1 MRIRLYLDEDVPFA
15 FAQALLNR
23 GIDIITTQQV
33 KNDSLSDAEQLNYV
47 VKVQRTIFTHN
58 KKDFILL
65 HNEYLQNGKEH
76 SGIILSDQLPIGV
89 LLRRFMKLW
98 FTISADDMKNRLE
111 YLSNWK

>member
-58 KKDFILL
+58 KKDFILMG
-65 HNEYLQNGKEH
+65 YLLDSSNDY
-76 SGIILSDQLPIGV
+76 ILLY
-89 LLRRFMKLW
+89 
-98 FTISADDMKNRLE
+98 KNRKLAFKTYMLYPLE
-111 YLSNWK
+111 

>member
-1 MRIRLYLDEDVPFA
+1 VA
-15 FAQALLNR
+15 
-23 GIDIITTQQV
+23 
-33 KNDSLSDAEQLNYV
+33 
-47 VKVQRTIFTHN
+47 KVQRTIFTHN